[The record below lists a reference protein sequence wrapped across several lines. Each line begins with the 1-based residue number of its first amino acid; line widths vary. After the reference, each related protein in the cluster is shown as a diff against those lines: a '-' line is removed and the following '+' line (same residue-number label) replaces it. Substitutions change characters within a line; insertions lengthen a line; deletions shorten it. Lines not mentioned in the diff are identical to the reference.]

1 MKMRVQDYPQYYRD
15 NRSGGIIHDNELEY
29 QEYRKKKIAQK
40 RVHEEKHSLD
50 TRLNNLE
57 KEVEGL
63 KTGINQILELLTNGT
78 KDSTTKNG

>member
-1 MKMRVQDYPQYYRD
+1 MKIKVQDYPQYYRD
-15 NRSGGIIHDNELEY
+15 GRSGGIVHDNDTEY

-40 RVHEEKHSLD
+40 RVQEEKHSLD

-78 KDSTTKNG
+78 KDPTTKNG

>member
-1 MKMRVQDYPQYYRD
+1 MKARVQDYPQYYRD
-15 NRSGGIIHDNELEY
+15 GRSGGIIHDNDAEYLEY
-29 QEYRKKKIAQK
+29 KKKKMAQK
-40 RVHEEKHSLD
+40 RVSEQKQSLD

-78 KDSTTKNG
+78 KDSATKNG